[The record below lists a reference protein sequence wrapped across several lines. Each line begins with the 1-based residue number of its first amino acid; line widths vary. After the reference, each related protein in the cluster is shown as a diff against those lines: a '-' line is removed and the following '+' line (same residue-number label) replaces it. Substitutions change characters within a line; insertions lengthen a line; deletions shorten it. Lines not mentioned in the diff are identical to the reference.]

1 MIISCQ
7 VTLSAVR
14 IARTMGSVT
23 TGTAPGTITLLTRL
37 SKLVYRRTPEKLL
50 GMRLRQ
56 FVVLSFLSERDG
68 VQQQELGETL
78 CMDSNNLVLLLNEL
92 EKAGYAQ
99 RRRDPDD
106 RRRHIVELT
115 DGGRKA
121 LRRAEQGRES
131 VEDEVLQ
138 ALDVDERDTLRRLLA
153 KALAGA

>member
-1 MIISCQ
+1 MEPL
-7 VTLSAVR
+7 TA
-14 IARTMGSVT
+14 AP
-23 TGTAPGTITLLTRL
+23 GTGTITLLSRL

-56 FVVLSFLSERDG
+56 FVVLSYLAEHDG

-92 EKAGYAQ
+92 ETAGFAQ
-99 RRRDPDD
+99 RRRDPED

-115 DGGRKA
+115 GVGREA

-131 VEDEVLQ
+131 VEDEVLG
-138 ALDVDERDTLRRLLA
+138 ALDSDERDTLRRLLA

>member
-1 MIISCQ
+1 MEP
-7 VTLSAVR
+7 VTA
-14 IARTMGSVT
+14 
-23 TGTAPGTITLLTRL
+23 APGTITLLTRL
-37 SKLVYRRTPEKLL
+37 AKLVYRRTPEERL
-50 GMRLRQ
+50 GMRFRQ
-56 FVVLSFLSERDG
+56 FVVLSYLSEHNG

-92 EKAGYAQ
+92 EAAGYAH

-131 VEDEVLQ
+131 VEDDVLR
-138 ALDVDERDTLRRLLA
+138 ALDSDERDELRRLLE